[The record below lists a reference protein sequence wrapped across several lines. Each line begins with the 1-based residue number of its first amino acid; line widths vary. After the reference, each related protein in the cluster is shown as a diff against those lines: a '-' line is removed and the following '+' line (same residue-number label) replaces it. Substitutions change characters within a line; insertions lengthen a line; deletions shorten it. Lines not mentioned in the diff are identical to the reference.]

1 MHFHTQA
8 EESLYFLL
16 KLSSM
21 SAYFLLVSAS
31 FLLFNNESVFL
42 PFIPTFFLRE

>member
-31 FLLFNNESVFL
+31 FLLFNKSLYFS
-42 PFIPTFFLRE
+42 PS